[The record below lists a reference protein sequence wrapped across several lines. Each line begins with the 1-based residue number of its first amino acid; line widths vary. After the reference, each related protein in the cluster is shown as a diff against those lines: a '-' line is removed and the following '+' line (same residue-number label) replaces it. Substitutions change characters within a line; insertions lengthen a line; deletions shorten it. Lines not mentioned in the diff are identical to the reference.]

1 MHHITFDNHPGVR
14 QEDNDASDNGT
25 LHSTQHRF
33 ETISVE
39 FVILLS
45 HCVIT
50 AVAGQNQQSAVG
62 HCCPRVINPSYFVC
76 GCLSSMHQQIT
87 SVYSVYMIQVW
98 TVWLPEWW

>member
-50 AVAGQNQQSAVG
+50 AVVGQPQPSQQSV
-62 HCCPRVINPSYFVC
+62 
-76 GCLSSMHQQIT
+76 
-87 SVYSVYMIQVW
+87 
-98 TVWLPEWW
+98 TVVREL